1 MKQLVFLTFLIA
13 CTLSCTRHA
22 HKGDMNATQAR
33 AIMDDISRRNLA
45 MEPLKER
52 DDTMMQRVVDYYN
65 RKGTANERMEAY
77 YLLGSVYRDLHEAPK
92 AVEAFLMGIDAAD
105 TLAKDCRYDILAR
118 LYGQKYNISYRQY
131 LYDQAI
137 IDNESVIKYAQK
149 ANDSLYII
157 SSGWTYLGL
166 LYSKGDM
173 EAVANGC
180 WTMLK
185 KSSEMGCYK
194 YAASRLNTCIL
205 ANIETDNIVDA
216 AKLISIYEQHGGCV
230 DLETY
235 ECSFPIYYYAKGR
248 LLLAQHKADSA
259 EMFFR
264 RELKEADW
272 NNRQAAYRG
281 LREVY
286 EQKHQADS
294 ALKYARLQCEAV
306 DSDYQHKV
314 TANVQNLEQLYDYS
328 RAQEESHQKQLQLNQ
343 TRHRIVALCWAL
355 GLLGLAAI
363 FLFYYLR
370 TRYQQR
376 LSKAE
381 LELGQVNAALAEKE
395 TEENRR
401 VAIARQEEL
410 DRLQRWGQLK
420 PKTLRQMY
428 HGESLFQALLGKVKS
443 GMVVSEE
450 ELAEVQR
457 RLEAKDDTLMRRFY
471 EQVPMLTNVEKQVV
485 LLLRYGLSKT
495 EVAFLL
501 SRTVQSVVNT
511 CNRLYDK
518 SHENE
523 CNSSREAY
531 EWIMNI

>member
-1 MKQLVFLTFLIA
+1 MKQPVFLIFLIA
-13 CTLSCTRHA
+13 CTLSCTRQSDE
-22 HKGDMNATQAR
+22 GDMNVTQAR

-45 MEPLKER
+45 MEPLTAR
-52 DDTMMQRVVDYYN
+52 DDTMMQRVVEYYN

-105 TLAKDCRYDILAR
+105 TLAKNCRYDILTR
-118 LYGQKYNISYRQY
+118 LYGQEGDILRKQKLYREY
-131 LYDQAI
+131 IVTSLVSA
-137 IDNESVIKYAQK
+137 KYAERTK
-149 ANDSLYII
+149 DSLYALANFWHLMDIHF
-157 SSGWTYLGL
+157 TYGDYETIVKECWKL
-166 LYSKGDM
+166 LNKSKKWGFI
-173 EAVANGC
+173 
-180 WTMLK
+180 
-185 KSSEMGCYK
+185 K
-194 YAASRLNTCIL
+194 YAASNLNTSIL
-205 ANIETDNIVDA
+205 AHIELGRIEEA
-216 AKLISIYEQHGGCV
+216 QRLIDIYEQESGKV
-230 DLETY
+230 NLKTM

-306 DSDYQHKV
+306 DSDYQHNV

-328 RAQEESHQKQLQLNQ
+328 RAQEDSHQKQLQLNQ
-343 TRHRIVALCWAL
+343 TRHRMVAMCWAL

-381 LELGQVNAALAEKE
+381 LELGQANAALAEKE

-428 HGESLFQALLGKVKS
+428 HGESLFQALLGKVRS

-457 RLEAKDDTLMRRFY
+457 RLEAKDATLMRRVY
-471 EQVPMLTNVEKQVV
+471 EQVPSFTEIEQQVV
-485 LLLRYGLSKT
+485 LLLRYGLTKT
-495 EVAFLL
+495 EISVLTAHAL
-501 SRTVQSVVNT
+501 SSVSSI

-518 SHENE
+518 SHEHE

>member
-1 MKQLVFLTFLIA
+1 MKQPVFLIFLIA

-45 MEPLKER
+45 MEPLTAR
-52 DDTMMQRVVDYYN
+52 DDTMMQRVVEYYN

-92 AVEAFLMGIDAAD
+92 AIEAFLMGINAAD
-105 TLAKDCRYDILAR
+105 TLAANCRFDILTR
-118 LYGQKYNISYRQY
+118 LYGQQGDILRKQKLYREY
-131 LYDQAI
+131 IVTSLVSA
-137 IDNESVIKYAQK
+137 KYAERAK
-149 ANDSLYII
+149 DSLYALANYWHLMDIHF
-157 SSGWTYLGL
+157 TY
-166 LYSKGDM
+166 GDY
-173 EAVANGC
+173 ETIVRGC
-180 WTMLK
+180 WELLNKSK
-185 KSSEMGCYK
+185 KWGFIK
-194 YAASRLNTCIL
+194 YAASNLNTSIL
-205 ANIETDNIVDA
+205 AHIELGQIEDA
-216 AKLISIYEQHGGCV
+216 QQLMTIYEQQSGEV
-230 DLETY
+230 DLETHEY
-235 ECSFPIYYYAKGR
+235 AFPIYYYAKGR

-264 RELKEADW
+264 RELKESDW

-281 LREVY
+281 LREVF
-286 EQKHQADS
+286 EMKHQTDS

-306 DSDYQHKV
+306 DSDYQHKI
-314 TANVQNLEQLYDYS
+314 TANVQNLEKLYDYS
-328 RAQEESHQKQLQLNQ
+328 RAQEDSHQKQLQLNR

-355 GLLGLAAI
+355 GLLGFAVI

-381 LELGQVNAALAEKE
+381 LELGQANAALAEKE

-428 HGESLFQALLGKVKS
+428 HGESLFQALLGKVRS

-457 RLEAKDDTLMRRFY
+457 RLEAKDATLMRRLY
-471 EQVPMLTNVEKQVV
+471 EQVPSFTDIEQQVV
-485 LLLRYGLSKT
+485 VLLRYGLSKT

>member
-1 MKQLVFLTFLIA
+1 MKQPVFLIFLIA

-22 HKGDMNATQAR
+22 HKGDMNVTQAR

-45 MEPLKER
+45 MEPLTAR

-92 AVEAFLMGIDAAD
+92 AIEAFLMGIDAAD

-118 LYGQKYNISYRQY
+118 LYGQKSDL
-131 LYDQAI
+131 LYWQ
-137 IDNESVIKYAQK
+137 KLYAQSVK
-149 ANDSLYII
+149 EDLKVEYYAQMAHDSLYRVASIWSRI
-157 SSGWTYLGL
+157 GKEYNL
-166 LYSKGDM
+166 LNYENAANESWEALQGSK
-173 EAVANGC
+173 EV
-180 WTMLK
+180 
-185 KSSEMGCYK
+185 GCYE
-194 YAASRLNTCIL
+194 YAAGQLIPSIL
-205 ANIETDNIVDA
+205 AHIELGRIEDA
-216 AKLISIYEQHGGCV
+216 QRLMAIYEQYGGDV
-230 DLETY
+230 NLEKY
-235 ECSFPIYYYAKGR
+235 ESTFPIYYYAKGR
-248 LLLAQHKADSA
+248 LLLAQQKADSA

-264 RELKEADW
+264 REMKEMDW
-272 NNRQAAYRG
+272 NNRQSAYRG

-314 TANVQNLEQLYDYS
+314 TANVQNLEKLYDYS
-328 RAQEESHQKQLQLNQ
+328 RAQEDSHQKQLQLNQ
-343 TRHRIVALCWAL
+343 TRHRMVAMCWAL

-381 LELGQVNAALAEKE
+381 LELGQANAALAEKE

-523 CNSSREAY
+523 CNNSREAY